1 MIASRTKNENAEIM
15 VKSLEKLD
23 MNELTSKIR
32 SGFEA
37 NPQDDKI
44 STLTIEMSSFA
55 EIKHTNKVKNLLGRA
70 KVGSNVPDIEDL
82 LKYPERQLD
91 LQMIQDLSELH
102 FLKAHEDIILWGSP
116 GTGKT
121 WLAKALLHLACKKHI
136 RSRWISFPVLY
147 RELEN
152 LGKANAKEQDT
163 FDSRVRYYSNFP
175 LLCIDEFPNSK
186 MKNEFLVQEFF
197 NERCSVGN
205 STIICSQASPEKWP
219 ELFEVKSFGESIRG
233 RLQEHA
239 HILEMKGPDLRLY
252 KPNSD

>member
-55 EIKHTNKVKNLLGRA
+55 EIKHINKVKNLLGRA

-102 FLKAHEDIILWGSP
+102 FLKAHEDIILWG
-116 GTGKT
+116 
-121 WLAKALLHLACKKHI
+121 
-136 RSRWISFPVLY
+136 V
-147 RELEN
+147 
-152 LGKANAKEQDT
+152 
-163 FDSRVRYYSNFP
+163 RVRLN
-175 LLCIDEFPNSK
+175 
-186 MKNEFLVQEFF
+186 
-197 NERCSVGN
+197 
-205 STIICSQASPEKWP
+205 
-219 ELFEVKSFGESIRG
+219 
-233 RLQEHA
+233 
-239 HILEMKGPDLRLY
+239 
-252 KPNSD
+252 